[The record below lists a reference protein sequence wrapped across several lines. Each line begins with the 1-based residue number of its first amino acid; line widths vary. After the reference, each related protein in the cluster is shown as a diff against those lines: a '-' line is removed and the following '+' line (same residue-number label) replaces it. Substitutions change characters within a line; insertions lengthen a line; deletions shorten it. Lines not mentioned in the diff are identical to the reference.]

1 MAFTGLYHGCLDN
14 FITANYA
21 AFIVWTKLQLCIRKR
36 GLGSIIIQVLQTTKM
51 YSEKLAISPYP
62 QFKKK
67 TFTFGNYAE
76 KQADVLRKVH
86 ETLMLVRL

>member
-1 MAFTGLYHGCLDN
+1 
-14 FITANYA
+14 
-21 AFIVWTKLQLCIRKR
+21 
-36 GLGSIIIQVLQTTKM
+36 M

-86 ETLMLVRL
+86 EKFMLVRLLKKSFNVAFV